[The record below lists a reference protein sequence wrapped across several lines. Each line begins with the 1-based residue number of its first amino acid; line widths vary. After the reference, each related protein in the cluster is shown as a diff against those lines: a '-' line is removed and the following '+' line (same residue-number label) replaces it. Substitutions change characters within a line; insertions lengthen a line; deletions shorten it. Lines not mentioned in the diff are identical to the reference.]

1 MCVAVVGWGSW
12 GSWRPRTVDAEA
24 AEGGMVVV
32 GWTSWSPC
40 LAPRVDA
47 EAAEGGMV
55 VVTVAVAIA
64 AAEAPSHV
72 AQECEPHRAAKEA
85 IAWKQVVVVGWGW
98 RYLPWTCR
106 VSLVPRTADAYEKSR
121 SHPILDCGDC
131 RLIESIFPHLVWI
144 VIYS

>member
-24 AEGGMVVV
+24 AEGGMV
-32 GWTSWSPC
+32 
-40 LAPRVDA
+40 
-47 EAAEGGMV
+47 
-55 VVTVAVAIA
+55 TVAVAIA
-64 AAEAPSHV
+64 SAAAPSHV